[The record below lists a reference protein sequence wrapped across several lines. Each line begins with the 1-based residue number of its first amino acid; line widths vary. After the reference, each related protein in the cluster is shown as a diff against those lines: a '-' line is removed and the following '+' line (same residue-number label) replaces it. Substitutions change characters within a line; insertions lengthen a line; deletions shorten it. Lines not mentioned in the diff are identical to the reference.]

1 MAKADERAAQVDRAV
16 LDLAEA
22 VMLEGREGERFS
34 AVVTDLDERGAHIEL
49 RDPAVI
55 ARVDGHGAMPGDRI
69 QVTLDAADPLQRQ
82 VRFSRVE

>member
-22 VMLEGREGERFS
+22 VMLEGREGDRFS
-34 AVVTDLDERGAHIEL
+34 AVVTDLDERGARIQL
-49 RDPAVI
+49 SDPAVI
-55 ARVDGHGAMPGDRI
+55 ARVDGKGAMPGDRI